1 MAEAGPATREHVDD
15 TLGAYSATFHA
26 PFFLIDGP
34 SVSVSKEELY
44 RWLNWR
50 VFYGRPRDEYPDA
63 EKDQDTR
70 PSPSRP
76 SCGAMAFSL
85 PIKRRKSTS
94 IPLRTTSHAVKVHI
108 NSPKEKPPISLR
120 KCGLSQPLSYGT
132 LLDKPDT

>member
-34 SVSVSKEELY
+34 SVSASKEELY

-63 EKDQDTR
+63 EKDQDT
-70 PSPSRP
+70 
-76 SCGAMAFSL
+76 AIA
-85 PIKRRKSTS
+85 IKAIVWRDGLFLTHK
-94 IPLRTTSHAVKVHI
+94 AAKVHT
-108 NSPKEKPPISLR
+108 SWL
-120 KCGLSQPLSYGT
+120 
-132 LLDKPDT
+132 